1 MIHKVGN
8 TNGSFGREKEA
19 LCSMDKKVESKPV
32 VLILKNHL
40 YEIQI
45 NQCADGS

>member
-19 LCSMDKKVESKPV
+19 LCSMDEQVESKPV
-32 VLILKNHL
+32 VLILKKHL